1 MVAAHEANK
10 GKRQHKA
17 QVLWHG
23 PYEIVS
29 TLSPFVY
36 ICRLVGQDKT
46 ITVHV
51 DRIKR
56 FASKE
61 FQMLP
66 QLIHSA
72 QSDAASFEVEK
83 IVGWKAEEIRFFL
96 KSNGLDMKRTITH
109 MNTFTHFHMMYQPW
123 SRTIFVA

>member
-1 MVAAHEANK
+1 MKQAIQELHSEVADKDRHLRNLRLRKQKKRLPNFNIGTYVMVAAHEANK

-61 FQMLP
+61 FQMP
-66 QLIHSA
+66 PELIHSA

-83 IVGWKAEEIRFFL
+83 IVG
-96 KSNGLDMKRTITH
+96 
-109 MNTFTHFHMMYQPW
+109 
-123 SRTIFVA
+123 